1 MAKETPGKDVRNQNP
16 HLNAAQDIQQI
27 LDAMPF
33 YVLLVDSRH
42 NILAASESV
51 KVDFDLVPEQFVG
64 TYCPLGVHNH
74 ELTIEQCPLMEACAR
89 GEIVE
94 REILSPHNG
103 QWMRL
108 SVYPTS
114 LVTNDGKPVFMHFAQ
129 EITGAKISAEEISR
143 SLEHHSAL
151 CDLMQKLQY
160 CQNSN
165 QILNVL
171 IDRIISLSWVG
182 VTSTAIGFLVR
193 EQDLEMAAQRNLGPW
208 QMKSCEYVA
217 VGDCLCGKVA
227 QTGEH
232 LVCSSTG
239 EDHTIQYEEMDEHWH
254 VIMPISH
261 EERVLGVLTLY
272 LKSGDEVDDFRID
285 FLKAAAAAAG
295 AALARQ
301 LSRDNAKR
309 IREKAIAKVIFY
321 MQEERKR
328 IAQNLY
334 DQVCRSLSTVLQEVQ
349 EYGSGHES
357 LKGIRQNCE
366 TRIRNL
372 IEEVQRKEAQLRPT
386 TLDDFGLELALGNR
400 LGEIST
406 TRTELKINYEFVSSL
421 PSEKRLPSPV
431 EVGIFHVVMEALN
444 NIITHASATRV
455 NIVILWQPQKVRVLV
470 DDDGCGFDYAAVRK
484 DIDCCLGLID
494 MEERINLLG
503 GTLSIESSPQK
514 GTAVRAEIPL
524 DIVH

>member
-1 MAKETPGKDVRNQNP
+1 MEKTPGTDQIKQGP
-16 HLNAAQDIQQI
+16 HLSAAQDIQRI

-33 YVLLVDSRH
+33 YVLLVDSGH

-51 KVDFDLVPEQFVG
+51 KVDFDLNLDRFVG
-64 TYCPLGVHNH
+64 SYCPLSVQNR
-74 ELTIEQCPLMEACAR
+74 ELTTEQCPLMEACAR
-89 GEIVE
+89 GEVVE
-94 REILSPHNG
+94 REILSPRNG
-103 QWMRL
+103 RWMKL
-108 SVYPTS
+108 SIYPTS
-114 LVTNDGKPVFMHFAQ
+114 LVTSDGKPVFMHFAQ
-129 EITGAKISAEEISR
+129 EIAGARISAEEISR

-160 CQNSN
+160 CHSSV
-165 QILNVL
+165 QILEVL
-171 IDRIISLSWVG
+171 IDKIISLSWLG
-182 VTSTAIGFLVR
+182 VASTAVGFLAK
-193 EQDLEMAAQRNLGPW
+193 EQGLEMAAQRNLGPW
-208 QMKSCEYVA
+208 QIKSCEHVA
-217 VGDCLCGKVA
+217 VGDCLCGKAA
-227 QTGEH
+227 QTGEYI
-232 LVCSSTG
+232 VCSSTS
-239 EDHTIQYEEMDEHWH
+239 EEHTIQYEEMEEHGH
-254 VIMPISH
+254 LIMPISH
-261 EERVLGVLTLY
+261 EERVLGILTLY
-272 LKSGDEVDDFRID
+272 LDNGDAVDAFKIN

-301 LSRDNAKR
+301 LARENAKR

-357 LKGIRQNCE
+357 LKEIRQNCE

-372 IEEVQRKEAQLRPT
+372 IDEVQRRAAQLRPT
-386 TLDDFGLELALGNR
+386 TLYDFGLELALGNR
-400 LGEIST
+400 IGEISAA
-406 TRTELKINYEFVSSL
+406 RTELKINYEFVSSL
-421 PSEKRLPSPV
+421 PSGKRLPSPV
-431 EVGIFHVVMEALN
+431 EVGVFHVIMEALN

-455 NIVILWQPQKVRVLV
+455 NVVILWQPEKVRVLV
-470 DDDGCGFDYAAVRK
+470 EDDGCGFDYAAIRK

-503 GTLSIESSPQK
+503 GTLTVESSPQK

-524 DIVH
+524 DIIH